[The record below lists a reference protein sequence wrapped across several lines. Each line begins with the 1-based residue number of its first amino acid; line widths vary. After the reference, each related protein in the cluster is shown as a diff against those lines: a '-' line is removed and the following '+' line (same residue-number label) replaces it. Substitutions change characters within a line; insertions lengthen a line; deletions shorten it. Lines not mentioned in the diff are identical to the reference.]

1 MTVQRSCPTP
11 RSVGWASEERA
22 PGFVQESGASG
33 GKASAP
39 LPLRTSVSPS
49 GKRRRGPVQIF
60 FFFGG
65 GRDFLFSEYLGT
77 CSKRSIKELP
87 CTNSVLRALHELVH

>member
-60 FFFGG
+60 FFLVGG
-65 GRDFLFSEYLGT
+65 EIFCFLSILGHAA
-77 CSKRSIKELP
+77 
-87 CTNSVLRALHELVH
+87 SVQ